1 MDSTNVKGL
10 QRLISAPYE
19 SKILGITILYEI
31 ITRRTLIKKIDKEI
45 KKINKPEPLISA
57 EPPSIDIDFLGRKA
71 IWDELKRKFSDVDY
85 VGNDRYVFNIGGNK
99 YRLVALIN
107 FKAHRTYVRYIGS
120 HADYN
125 KINCNNI

>member
-71 IWDELKRKFSDVDY
+71 IWDELKRKFSTKELNIFYIIKKYYINY
-85 VGNDRYVFNIGGNK
+85 V
-99 YRLVALIN
+99 LLL
-107 FKAHRTYVRYIGS
+107 
-120 HADYN
+120 
-125 KINCNNI
+125 